1 MTAPLFVYN
10 TTANS
15 TWVEYDV
22 EYEMAPN
29 RIMEIQARF
38 IPIILVA
45 IPANLGIIAIIL
57 STKTLRTKAFF
68 LGVLSISV
76 FDLCN
81 GMFVLPMSLEH
92 QLHWNEWPHGES
104 VCIIFQVIAIS
115 KTYMS
120 ALMTTVLCFERLL
133 AKLQSVATIDGQKV
147 TTLSRVLIALPWC
160 IGILVCV
167 PLIMMNREDMS
178 NHFTHDEYC
187 LFVLENDFHLS
198 ILVMY
203 LIPLGLLVLVPIA
216 MMVVYKYKKSDWNRL
231 SAETVEPEAVSLTYR
246 ASDSSISQ
254 LATGTGLTEMSTTD
268 LPMTTSMFGYNT
280 TVNSTWTVEPR
291 NWSRWANEDSFAKEM
306 KARFIPIILVAVPA
320 NLGIIAIILS
330 NKRLRTHA
338 FFLGI
343 LSISVFDLCHGVF
356 VIPMG
361 LEHMIEQPSSVED

>member
-231 SAETVEPEAVSLTYR
+231 SAETVEPEAVSLY
-246 ASDSSISQ
+246 
-254 LATGTGLTEMSTTD
+254 MST
-268 LPMTTSMFGYNT
+268 LCAWIVSLVYVAKYVPL
-280 TVNSTWTVEPR
+280 TVVITLFIMCARGNSECPLHSTYENAHTISLLSSAVTPFLWIITVEIR
-291 NWSRWANEDSFAKEM
+291 AILTSLI
-306 KARFIPIILVAVPA
+306 ARI
-320 NLGIIAIILS
+320 
-330 NKRLRTHA
+330 NKRLIGTVTPPD
-338 FFLGI
+338 GQMNT
-343 LSISVFDLCHGVF
+343 LSFRSL
-356 VIPMG
+356 
-361 LEHMIEQPSSVED
+361 QNKASSDDTVTLS